1 MNKVIRVHEGKIETD
16 VMVDSIEFVSD
27 NKIYLTS
34 GKLLFVEE
42 SLYQLRK
49 LIGYEIKWD
58 YVSLSSFRS

>member
-42 SLYQLRK
+42 SLYQLRN
-49 LIGYEIKWD
+49 LIGYEIK
-58 YVSLSSFRS
+58 